1 MLDRRRLGDSTGL
14 ARPRWAV
21 LLQGCANPAPFQG
34 EADFVS
40 KTTNIDSRLMS
51 TRANAVVGS
60 FARVL
65 EDHDLD
71 EEEKW

>member
-1 MLDRRRLGDSTGL
+1 VTPQVWLDRAGRYYCKGVPTLRHS
-14 ARPRWAV
+14 RVKRM
-21 LLQGCANPAPFQG
+21 
-34 EADFVS
+34 DFVS

>member
-1 MLDRRRLGDSTGL
+1 M
-14 ARPRWAV
+14 
-21 LLQGCANPAPFQG
+21 
-34 EADFVS
+34 DFVS